1 MENRIEFNKVAKK
14 IQSRLSRRGITVSLE
29 DLRNHME
36 TIDELNQEAELEI
49 EQYWVNTMSKPV
61 LTNESSDLTTIKKT
75 TETMVATAATELQIS
90 LTKEQIAEIAND
102 FSHGYKKVISD
113 VSVVLELLKKWV
125 NHQETTTA
133 TEIERLHEEL
143 NQAISGSHNRTSKR
157 VKGLLESTKKTQV
170 DFMSIHDEE
179 IDKIHDFFADLMG
192 VAP

>member
-1 MENRIEFNKVAKK
+1 MERIEFNKIAKK
-14 IQSRLSRRGITVSLE
+14 IQSRLSRRGVTVSLE

-36 TIDELNQEAELEI
+36 TMDELNQQAELEI
-49 EQYWVNTMSKPV
+49 EQYWINAMSKPV
-61 LTNESSDLTTIKKT
+61 LTESTDITTVKKT

-90 LTKEQIAEIAND
+90 LTKEQIAQIAND

-133 TEIERLHEEL
+133 AEIERLHVEL
-143 NQAISGSHNRTSKR
+143 NQTISGSHNRTSQR
-157 VKGLLESTKKTQV
+157 VKGLLESTKKNQA
-170 DFMSIHDEE
+170 DFLSIHNQE
-179 IDKIHDFFADLMG
+179 IDEIHDFFSGLMG